1 MVMVVGVNGMCKCA
15 AFKLALF
22 PLDELSS
29 STNGD
34 ISEGPAQPPLLPS
47 RLKEGDGMLKT
58 TSLTAHLQ
66 SDVNVATG
74 A

>member
-1 MVMVVGVNGMCKCA
+1 MVVGVNGTCKCA
-15 AFKLALF
+15 AFKLTLL

-29 STNGD
+29 STNDD

-47 RLKEGDGMLKT
+47 RLKEGDGMLKA

-66 SDVNVATG
+66 SDINVATG